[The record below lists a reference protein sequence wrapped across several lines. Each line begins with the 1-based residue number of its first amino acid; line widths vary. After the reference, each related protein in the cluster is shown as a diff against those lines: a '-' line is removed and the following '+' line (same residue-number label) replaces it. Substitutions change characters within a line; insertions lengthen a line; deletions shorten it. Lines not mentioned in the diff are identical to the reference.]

1 MVFKPNHENCDEEN
15 LTESASNTPTSLPV
29 ETPGMRLKN
38 MITKRMTR
46 VMQSSSDAKP
56 NGESTAIQ
64 QAQLF

>member
-1 MVFKPNHENCDEEN
+1 MASKPNLDENV
-15 LTESASNTPTSLPV
+15 TEPAAETPTSLPV
-29 ETPGMRLKN
+29 ETPGMRLKR

-56 NGESTAIQ
+56 NEESTPIQ